1 MSQRSIPSKTFFL
14 IKFDWEENFVT
25 KGEWGTSCF
34 NDNINTFI

>member
-1 MSQRSIPSKTFFL
+1 MSQRSIASKTFVL

>member
-1 MSQRSIPSKTFFL
+1 MSQRSIALKAFFL

-25 KGEWGTSCF
+25 NGEGGISCF